1 MIAPRPASSSRH
13 HRARAGGNANDDR
26 LINLQFGEKRG
37 NSMCPEARVCP
48 DSRSATVREASSPTR
63 PATLARPDRG
73 TAAGAM
79 NGKERNEGAFL
90 SIFEGTTVP
99 TTESP
104 YETSDQSRRPSLRK
118 LLYCDKSHSLSRC
131 SPWRTRRSN
140 HGRSTAIHCDKVG
153 TANHCKRGARPIPSR
168 TPEIRIRPASAHCDV
183 QLSLKIV

>member
-1 MIAPRPASSSRH
+1 M
-13 HRARAGGNANDDR
+13 
-26 LINLQFGEKRG
+26 
-37 NSMCPEARVCP
+37 CP

-118 LLYCDKSHSLSRC
+118 LLYCDKSHSLFLVVHLGLLVD
-131 SPWRTRRSN
+131 RTTDVRP
-140 HGRSTAIHCDKVG
+140 RSTAPKLEPRAIV
-153 TANHCKRGARPIPSR
+153 RGELDLSR
-168 TPEIRIRPASAHCDV
+168 AGHLKSEYA
-183 QLSLKIV
+183 QLPRTVMFSFR